1 MLNKLV
7 YKLAQ
12 AARKVG
18 IDFHEQNDAR
28 VQAMRKEI
36 GKLGGIQ
43 FNIEVDKDGNWA
55 AESTNI
61 DGIITGGYHFQDAAT
76 QMKDAI
82 FTYFGIPPHLC
93 NDALIKSEG
102 EPVHLTKRIYA

>member
-7 YKLAQ
+7 YRLAH
-12 AARKVG
+12 AARKAG
-18 IDFHEQNDAR
+18 INFHEEGDAR
-28 VQAMRKEI
+28 VQAMQKEI
-36 GKLGGIQ
+36 NRLGGIQ

-61 DGIITGGYHFQDAAT
+61 DGIITGGYSFQDAAT
-76 QMKDAI
+76 YIKDAI
-82 FTYFGIPPHLC
+82 FTYFCIPPHLC
-93 NDALIKSEG
+93 NDALVKTEG